1 MTLSP
6 LRGDVQKK
14 VVLLAEHSDKGGGQH
29 PSTNVFPK
37 STFSIDSLTFKTEDI
52 FLLLKNPVLSQI
64 LKGKCEHM
72 EHMRVS
78 GSVFRFQPKKDGS
91 HKHAFHQKLIIVA
104 RSKNWKK

>member
-37 STFSIDSLTFKTEDI
+37 SSTFSIDSLTFKTEDI
-52 FLLLKNPVLSQI
+52 FLLLKTPVLSQI

-78 GSVFRFQPKKDGS
+78 GSVFRFQPKKKTDLTNML
-91 HKHAFHQKLIIVA
+91 FT
-104 RSKNWKK
+104 KN

>member
-37 STFSIDSLTFKTEDI
+37 STTFSIDSLTFKTEDI
-52 FLLLKNPVLSQI
+52 FLLLKTPVLSQI

-78 GSVFRFQPKKDGS
+78 GIFFTFQPKKTDLTNML
-91 HKHAFHQKLIIVA
+91 FT
-104 RSKNWKK
+104 KN